1 MKLEEIFAILRV
13 EKPDEVE
20 EALET
25 ELFEIKRS
33 ILSKPL
39 LRLSL
44 KSKLSRLAQLSQIA
58 ESQKLMRENTSVPFS
73 YELVRSDE
81 VLLLWEGYMKAKNQ
95 WKMAFTQAQNVEY
108 CMVLI
113 EEGLSMERAFSEQ
126 FEDLNWTDQEPVFG
140 VEPDPMLVQSGL
152 KQAFQEGLKTFA
164 DLEKNKDKLGKDLL
178 LALKRLSLLSK
189 YL

>member
-58 ESQKLMRENTSVPFS
+58 ESQKLTRENTSVPFS

-81 VLLLWEGYMKAKNQ
+81 VLPLWEGYMKAKNQ
-95 WKMAFTQAQNVEY
+95 WKMAFTQAQNV
-108 CMVLI
+108 VLNI
-113 EEGLSMERAFSEQ
+113 
-126 FEDLNWTDQEPVFG
+126 
-140 VEPDPMLVQSGL
+140 
-152 KQAFQEGLKTFA
+152 
-164 DLEKNKDKLGKDLL
+164 
-178 LALKRLSLLSK
+178 
-189 YL
+189 